1 MCMASKT
8 SSQITIT
15 SPDDVRNVVL
25 VGASGSGKT
34 TLFEHLLRARV
45 EGYRGEKESQERA
58 ATLWLASIPA
68 HDVQINLLDA
78 PGHPDFVG
86 ELRAGLR
93 AADAAVFVVPAGDDI
108 DPATVALW
116 EECTESNT
124 PRIIAITK
132 LDQGRATFQQ
142 MVDACKE
149 TFGDGVIPALIPL
162 EKDGANVGNL
172 SLLNKR
178 AHDYSSGE
186 RVSRDS
192 TPEELAL
199 IDAARADLL
208 EAIITEVQDDD
219 LMERYLEGE
228 EIAVEE
234 ANEALLRAVVGARF
248 FPVLPAHTTSDKG
261 TEELLRW
268 IERGFPPPSLLPVP
282 DVTTPN
288 GATLPEAKCDPDG
301 PLVAQVVRTTSDNF
315 GRSSLVR
322 VFSGTLR
329 GDQVVHVSRNR
340 ELFGWDPDP
349 MRPDQDEEE
358 RMGPMSAPYGT
369 EFTPLNQAIAGEIV
383 LVTKLSKAETGD
395 TLSAPERPTLIEPW
409 ELPRPLLPV
418 AVRATKRGD
427 EDKLAGALHRIS
439 MEDTTVR
446 LERNSETEQQIL
458 WVMGQAQ
465 KDLALARLKDRFG
478 VDIAEEDVRVALRET
493 MTRPAKGLGRNVKQS
508 GGHGQYAICTI
519 EVEPIE
525 RGAGFRFVDKVV
537 GGAVPRAY
545 IGSVEKGIEQQL
557 AQGTRFGVPMVDVQV
572 TLYDGKA
579 HSVDSSDMAFQV
591 AGQLALRDAAENGQI
606 GLLEPI
612 DRVRV
617 TVGDQYL
624 GAALTDLGARR
635 AQVQGTEMDGDGHAT
650 VEALVP
656 AIELV
661 TYPIDLRGV
670 AQGTGTFTR
679 EFSGYELMPQ
689 EAWPKEP

>member
-1 MCMASKT
+1 MASKM

-45 EGYRGEKESQERA
+45 DGYRGEKETQERA

-68 HDVQINLLDA
+68 NDVQINLLDA

-116 EECTESNT
+116 RECAEAET

-132 LDQGRATFQQ
+132 LDQGRATFDQ
-142 MVDACKE
+142 MVTACQE

-192 TPEELAL
+192 TPEELEL

-234 ANEALLRAVVGARF
+234 ANESLLRAVVGARF

-268 IERGFPPPSLLPVP
+268 IEKGFPAPSLLTVP
-282 DVTTPN
+282 SISTPN
-288 GATLPEAKCDPDG
+288 GATLPEATCDPDG

-329 GDQVVHVSRNR
+329 GDQTVHVSRNLG
-340 ELFGWDPDP
+340 LFGEEDP

-395 TLSAPERPTLIEPW
+395 TLSSPERPTLIEPW
-409 ELPRPLLPV
+409 ELPKPLLPV
-418 AVRATKRGD
+418 AVKATNRGD
-427 EDKLAGALHRIS
+427 EDKLAAALHRVS

-446 LERNSETEQQIL
+446 LERNAETEQQVL

-465 KDLALARLKDRFG
+465 KDLALSRIKDRFG
-478 VDIAEEDVRVALRET
+478 LEIAEEPVRVALRET
-493 MTRPAKGLGRNVKQS
+493 VTKPSKGLGRNVKQS
-508 GGHGQYAICTI
+508 GGHGQYAICNI
-519 EVEPIE
+519 ELEPLE
-525 RGAGFRFVDKVV
+525 RGAGFEFVDKVV

-545 IGSVEKGIEQQL
+545 IGSVQKGVEQQL
-557 AQGTRFGVPMVDVQV
+557 AQGTRFGVPMVDVRV

-591 AGQLALRDAAENGQI
+591 AGQLALRDAAEKGQI

-612 DRVRV
+612 ERVRV

-624 GAALTDLGARR
+624 GTALTDLGSRR
-635 AQVQGTEMDGDGHAT
+635 AQVQGTEMDGDGQAT
-650 VEALVP
+650 IEVLIP
-656 AIELV
+656 ATELV
-661 TYPIDLRGV
+661 TYPVDLRGV
-670 AQGTGTFTR
+670 AQGTGSFTR
-679 EFSGYELMPQ
+679 EFHGYELMPQ
-689 EAWPKEP
+689 EAWPEVD

>member
-1 MCMASKT
+1 M
-8 SSQITIT
+8 SSQIVIS

-45 EGYRGEKESQERA
+45 DGYRGEKDSPERA

-68 HDVQINLLDA
+68 NDVQINLLDA

-93 AADAAVFVVPAGDDI
+93 AADAAIFAIPAGDDI
-108 DPATVALW
+108 DPTTVALW
-116 EECTESNT
+116 EECAQVSM

-132 LDQGRATFQQ
+132 LDQGRATFDD
-142 MVDACKE
+142 MVMACQA

-178 AHDYSSGE
+178 AHDYSSGQ
-186 RVSRDS
+186 RVSRDA
-192 TPEELAL
+192 TEEELAL
-199 IDAARADLL
+199 IEEHRAPML

-234 ANEALLRAVVGARF
+234 ANESLLRAVVGARF

-268 IERGFPPPSLLPVP
+268 IEKGFPSPNLHAVP
-282 DVTTPN
+282 GITTPN
-288 GATLPEAKCDPDG
+288 GANLPPAECDPDG
-301 PLVAQVVRTTSDNF
+301 PLVAQVVRTTTDSYA
-315 GRSSLVR
+315 GRTSLVR
-322 VFSGTLR
+322 IFSGTLKA
-329 GDQVVHVSRNR
+329 DEVVHVSGHR
-340 ELFGWDPDP
+340 ELFGADADPLH
-349 MRPDQDEEE
+349 PDHDDDE
-358 RMGPMSAPYGT
+358 RIGPMSAPYGT
-369 EFTPLNQAIAGEIV
+369 DFTSLTQAIAGEIV
-383 LVTKLSKAETGD
+383 LVTKLAKAETGD
-395 TLSAPERPTLIEPW
+395 TLSTTERPAVVEPW

-418 AVRATKRGD
+418 AVKAATRGD

-446 LERNSETEQQIL
+446 LERNAETEQQLL

-465 KDLALARLKDRFG
+465 KDLALSRLRDRFG
-478 VDIAEEDVRVALRET
+478 LQIEEEPVRVALRET
-493 MTRPAKGLGRNVKQS
+493 FTGPSKGLGRNVKQS
-508 GGHGQYAICTI
+508 GGHGQYAVCNI
-519 EVEPIE
+519 EVEPLE
-525 RGAGFRFVDKVV
+525 RGAGFEFVDKVV

-545 IGSVEKGIEQQL
+545 IGSVEKGVEQQL
-557 AQGTRFGVPMVDVQV
+557 AQGTTFGVPMVDVRV

-591 AGQLALRDAAENGQI
+591 AGQLALRDAAEKGHI

-612 DRVRV
+612 DRVKV
-617 TVGDQYL
+617 TVADQFM

-635 AQVQGTEMDGDGHAT
+635 AQVQGSDLDGLGHAT
-650 VEALVP
+650 IEALIP
-656 AIELV
+656 QSELV
-661 TYPIDLRGV
+661 SYPIDLRGV
-670 AQGTGTFTR
+670 AQGTGSFTR
-679 EFSGYELMPQ
+679 EFHGYELMPR
-689 EAWPKEP
+689 EAWPERK

>member
-1 MCMASKT
+1 MASKT

-45 EGYRGEKESQERA
+45 DGYRGEKETQERA

-68 HDVQINLLDA
+68 IDVQINLLDA

-108 DPATVALW
+108 DPTTVALW

-132 LDQGRATFQQ
+132 LDQGRASFSD
-142 MVDACKE
+142 MVAACQT
-149 TFGDGVIPALIPL
+149 TFGAGVIPALIPL
-162 EKDGANVGNL
+162 EKDGTNVGNL

-178 AHDYSSGE
+178 AHDYSSGK

-234 ANEALLRAVVGARF
+234 ANAALLRAVVGARF

-268 IERGFPPPSLLPVP
+268 IEQGFPPPSMLPVP
-282 DVTTPN
+282 PVTTPN
-288 GATLPEAKCDPDG
+288 GARLPDAACDPEG

-383 LVTKLSKAETGD
+383 LVTKLSRAETGD
-395 TLSAPERPTLIEPW
+395 TLSATERPALIEPW

-418 AVRATKRGD
+418 AIKATTRGD

-446 LERNSETEQQIL
+446 LERNSETEQQLL

-465 KDLALARLKDRFG
+465 KDLALSKLKDRFG
-478 VDIAEEDVRVALRET
+478 LNVVEEEVRVALRET
-493 MTRPAKGLGRNVKQS
+493 VLAPSKGLGRNVKQS
-508 GGHGQYAICTI
+508 GGHGQYAICNI
-519 EVEPIE
+519 QVEPLE
-525 RGAGFRFVDKVV
+525 RGAGFQFVDKVV
-537 GGAVPRAY
+537 GGSVPRAY

-557 AQGTRFGVPMVDVQV
+557 ALGTKFGVPMVDVRV
-572 TLYDGKA
+572 TLYDGKS

-591 AGQLALRDAAENGQI
+591 AGQYALRDASEKGQI

-612 DRVRV
+612 ERVRV
-617 TVGDQYL
+617 RVGDQYL

-635 AQVQGTEMDGDGHAT
+635 AQVQGTEMDGNGHAV

-661 TYPIDLRGV
+661 SYPIDLRGV

-679 EFSGYELMPQ
+679 EFVGYELMPQ
-689 EAWPKEP
+689 EAWPTA

>member
-1 MCMASKT
+1 MCMASKM

-45 EGYRGEKESQERA
+45 DGYRGEKETQERA

-68 HDVQINLLDA
+68 NDVQINLLDA

-116 EECTESNT
+116 RECAEAET

-132 LDQGRATFQQ
+132 LDQGRATFDQ
-142 MVDACKE
+142 MVTACQE

-192 TPEELAL
+192 TPEELEL

-234 ANEALLRAVVGARF
+234 ANESLLRAVVGARF

-268 IERGFPPPSLLPVP
+268 IEKGFPAPSLLTVP
-282 DVTTPN
+282 SISTPN
-288 GATLPEAKCDPDG
+288 GATLPEATCDPDG

-329 GDQVVHVSRNR
+329 GDQTVHVSRNLG
-340 ELFGWDPDP
+340 LFGEEDP

-395 TLSAPERPTLIEPW
+395 TLSSPERPTLIEPW
-409 ELPRPLLPV
+409 ELPKPLLPV
-418 AVRATKRGD
+418 AVKATNRGD
-427 EDKLAGALHRIS
+427 EDKLAAALHRVS

-446 LERNSETEQQIL
+446 LERNAETEQQVL

-465 KDLALARLKDRFG
+465 KDLALSRIKDRFG
-478 VDIAEEDVRVALRET
+478 LEIAEEPVRVALRET
-493 MTRPAKGLGRNVKQS
+493 VTKPSKGLGRNVKQS
-508 GGHGQYAICTI
+508 GGHGQYAICNI
-519 EVEPIE
+519 ELEPLE
-525 RGAGFRFVDKVV
+525 RGAGFEFVDKVV

-545 IGSVEKGIEQQL
+545 IGSVQKGVEQQL
-557 AQGTRFGVPMVDVQV
+557 AQGTRFGVPMVDVRV

-591 AGQLALRDAAENGQI
+591 AGQLALRDAAEKGQI

-612 DRVRV
+612 ERVRV

-624 GAALTDLGARR
+624 GTALTDLGSRR
-635 AQVQGTEMDGDGHAT
+635 AQVQGTEMDGDGQAT
-650 VEALVP
+650 IEVLIP
-656 AIELV
+656 ATELV
-661 TYPIDLRGV
+661 TYPVDLRGV
-670 AQGTGTFTR
+670 AQGTGSFTR
-679 EFSGYELMPQ
+679 EFHGYELMPQ
-689 EAWPKEP
+689 EAWPEVD

>member
-1 MCMASKT
+1 MASKT

-45 EGYRGEKESQERA
+45 DGYRGEKETQERA

-68 HDVQINLLDA
+68 IDVQINLLDA

-108 DPATVALW
+108 DPTTVALW
-116 EECTESNT
+116 EECTETNT

-132 LDQGRATFQQ
+132 LDQGRASFAD
-142 MVDACKE
+142 MVAACQT
-149 TFGDGVIPALIPL
+149 TFGAGVIPALIPL
-162 EKDGANVGNL
+162 EKDGTNVGNL

-178 AHDYSSGE
+178 AHDYSSGQ

-234 ANEALLRAVVGARF
+234 ANGALLRAVVGARF

-268 IERGFPPPSLLPVP
+268 IEQGFPPPSMLPVP
-282 DVTTPN
+282 PVTTPN
-288 GATLPEAKCDPDG
+288 GARLPDATCDPGG

-383 LVTKLSKAETGD
+383 LVTKLSRAETGD
-395 TLSAPERPTLIEPW
+395 TLSAPERPALIEPW

-418 AVRATKRGD
+418 AIKATTRGD

-446 LERNSETEQQIL
+446 LERNPETEQQLL

-465 KDLALARLKDRFG
+465 KDLALSKLKDRFG
-478 VDIAEEDVRVALRET
+478 LNVVEEEVRVALRET
-493 MTRPAKGLGRNVKQS
+493 VLTPSKGLGRNVKQS
-508 GGHGQYAICTI
+508 GGHGQYAICNI
-519 EVEPIE
+519 QLEPLE
-525 RGAGFRFVDKVV
+525 RGAGFQFVDKVV
-537 GGAVPRAY
+537 GGSVPRAY

-557 AQGTRFGVPMVDVQV
+557 ALGTKFGVPMVDVRV
-572 TLYDGKA
+572 TLYDGKS

-591 AGQLALRDAAENGQI
+591 AGQYALRDASEKGQV

-612 DRVRV
+612 ERVRV
-617 TVGDQYL
+617 RVGDQYL

-635 AQVQGTEMDGDGHAT
+635 AQVQGTEMDGNGHAV

-661 TYPIDLRGV
+661 SYPIDLRGV

-679 EFSGYELMPQ
+679 EFVGYELMPQ
-689 EAWPKEP
+689 EAWPTA

>member
-1 MCMASKT
+1 MASKM

-45 EGYRGEKESQERA
+45 DGYRGEKETQERA

-68 HDVQINLLDA
+68 NDVQINLLDA

-116 EECTESNT
+116 RECAEANT

-132 LDQGRATFQQ
+132 LDQGRATFEQ
-142 MVDACKE
+142 MVNACQE

-178 AHDYSSGE
+178 AHDYSTGE

-234 ANEALLRAVVGARF
+234 ANESLLKAVVGARF

-268 IERGFPPPSLLPVP
+268 IERGFPPPSLLSVP

-288 GATLPEAKCDPDG
+288 GATLPAATCDPDG

-369 EFTPLNQAIAGEIV
+369 EFTPLTKAIAGEIV

-395 TLSAPERPTLIEPW
+395 TLSSPERPTLIEPW
-409 ELPRPLLPV
+409 ELPKPLLPV
-418 AVRATKRGD
+418 AVKATNRGD

-446 LERNSETEQQIL
+446 LERNAETEQQLL

-465 KDLALARLKDRFG
+465 KDLALSRLKDRFG
-478 VDIAEEDVRVALRET
+478 LDIAEEDVRVALRET
-493 MTRPAKGLGRNVKQS
+493 VLKPSKGLGRNVKQS
-508 GGHGQYAICTI
+508 GGHGQYAICNI
-519 EVEPIE
+519 ELEPLE
-525 RGAGFRFVDKVV
+525 RGAGFEFVDKVV

-545 IGSVEKGIEQQL
+545 IGSVQKGVEQQL
-557 AQGTRFGVPMVDVQV
+557 AQGTKFGVPMVDVRV

-591 AGQLALRDAAENGQI
+591 AGQYALRDAAENGQL

-612 DRVRV
+612 ELIRV

-635 AQVQGTEMDGDGHAT
+635 AQVQGTDMEGDGRAT
-650 VEALVP
+650 IEALIP

-661 TYPIDLRGV
+661 NYPIDLRGV
-670 AQGTGTFTR
+670 AQGTGSFTR
-679 EFSGYELMPQ
+679 EPHGYELMPQ
-689 EAWPKEP
+689 EAWPKTD